1 MELTRDSLDGM
12 KMAVAEL
19 FALSRTS
26 KIIGSYYSSYS
37 QIAAELGNI
46 AIEYVR
52 NK

>member
-1 MELTRDSLDGM
+1 M
-12 KMAVAEL
+12 KEIHINYKI
-19 FALSRTS
+19 
-26 KIIGSYYSSYS
+26 KIIYYSSYS